1 MTSIEIRRHS
11 GGLSPALTAQVA
23 RLHAAAIT
31 EGFLTSLGHPFL
43 VALYDGLS
51 RSRSAFVITATKGSD
66 LLGFICGATDTRRAY
81 LDFALSRGGPRAAL
95 RLLPRLIS
103 PRTVRRVA
111 ETLLYPTKQTAV
123 ELPRAEILNF
133 CVSEAH
139 RGKGV
144 GRRLFEALLAEFAR
158 RHVAEI
164 RIVTGSEQRQAQAFY
179 DRVGS
184 TRVTEL
190 EVHEGTSS
198 VVYTHPVPN
207 PKDTQHD

>member
-1 MTSIEIRRHS
+1 MNIRLHAD
-11 GGLSPALTAQVA
+11 GLSRALTADVA

-43 VALYDGLS
+43 LALYDGLS
-51 RSRSAFVITATKGSD
+51 RSRSAFVITATAESD

-81 LDFALSRGGPRAAL
+81 LDFALSRGGPKAAL
-95 RLLPRLIS
+95 RLLPRLVS

-139 RGKGV
+139 RGQGV
-144 GRRLFEALLAEFAR
+144 GRRLFEALLDEFGR
-158 RHVAEI
+158 RDVAKI
-164 RIVTGSEQRQAQAFY
+164 RIVTGSEQVQAQAFY
-179 DRVGS
+179 DRVGA
-184 TRVTEL
+184 TRITEL
-190 EVHEGTSS
+190 EVHEGSAS
-198 VVYTHPVPN
+198 VVYTHAVPN
-207 PKDTQHD
+207 RKDTQNA